1 MTPAELLAMFRF
13 EMSDEE
19 AVPLWADSFI
29 YSIMDDAQ
37 KQFCRFTRGI
47 EDARSFRL
55 TVTINKEWYPI
66 DERILHIRSAISARG
81 IPVPMV
87 PLERMGEQGLRFDG
101 STGPVKALIPGLEKR
116 TLRAVPVPSVAEVL
130 SLQTY
135 RLPETIPADGQ
146 ADFEI
151 DEHHHQHLQLWMKHR
166 AYGVQDS
173 EVYDKRKE
181 AEFEARFKTYCD
193 GVKIEQSRLNK
204 PVGIV
209 AYGGI

>member
-1 MTPAELLAMFRF
+1 
-13 EMSDEE
+13 MSDVETP
-19 AVPLWADSFI
+19 PLWSDAVAYAF
-29 YSIMDDAQ
+29 MDDAQ

-55 TVTINKEWYPI
+55 TVAISKEWYSV
-66 DERILHIRSAISARG
+66 DERILHIRSALTARG

-101 STGPVKALIPGLEKR
+101 TLGPIKALIPGLEKR
-116 TLRAVPVPSVAEVL
+116 ALRAVPVPSVAEAL

-135 RLPETIPADGQ
+135 RLPETISATGEG
-146 ADFEI
+146 DFEI

-181 AEFEARFKTYCD
+181 VEFEARFKTYCD

-204 PVGIV
+204 PVGTV